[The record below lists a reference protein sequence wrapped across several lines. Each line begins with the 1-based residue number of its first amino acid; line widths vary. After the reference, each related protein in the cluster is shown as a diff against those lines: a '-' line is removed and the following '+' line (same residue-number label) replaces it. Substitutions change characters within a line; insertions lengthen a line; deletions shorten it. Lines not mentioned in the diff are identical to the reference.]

1 MYAWPAAEI
10 GFMDP
15 DVGLN
20 VAFTAR
26 LAAMDPADA
35 ERQRLIAEIGESTS
49 PCEAVETLKV
59 DEVIDPATPGG
70 SSSMTSANSR
80 HGVSHHP
87 RNVLSA
93 TGPPSERTQAPNH

>member
-1 MYAWPAAEI
+1 
-10 GFMDP
+10 MDP

-49 PCEAVETLKV
+49 PCEAAETLKV
-59 DEVIDPATPGG
+59 DEVIDPATPRG

-87 RNVLSA
+87 RNVHSA